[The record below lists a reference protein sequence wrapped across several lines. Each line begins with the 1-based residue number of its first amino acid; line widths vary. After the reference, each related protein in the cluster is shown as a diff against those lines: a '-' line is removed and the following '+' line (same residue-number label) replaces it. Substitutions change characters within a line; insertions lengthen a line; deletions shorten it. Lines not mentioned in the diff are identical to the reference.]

1 MSNNTKNS
9 KFFFPWGMPQEKKG
23 ELTLHTFS
31 DTTKKPPLA
40 LNRNRSGKQKVR
52 PE

>member
-9 KFFFPWGMPQEKKG
+9 KFFFPWGMPQGKKG

-31 DTTKKPPLA
+31 DTTKDSSKKHYS
-40 LNRNRSGKQKVR
+40 NGVGNWNEKV
-52 PE
+52 

>member
-9 KFFFPWGMPQEKKG
+9 KFFPWGMPQGKKG

-31 DTTKKPPLA
+31 DTTEKRDYPYNKKA
-40 LNRNRSGKQKVR
+40 MSQRK
-52 PE
+52 